1 MSDTTPEAAAVQLS
15 IYRQMTDLQ
24 RLQIAIEMSDV
35 VRELALT
42 RLRIEHPDW
51 SDFELKRELLRYAFG
66 SDPLPPP
73 LR

>member
-24 RLQIAIEMSDV
+24 RLQIAIEMSDL

-51 SDFELKRELLRYAFG
+51 SDSELKRELLRYAFG